1 MIDEGVRNEELRKL
15 REELDGLKE
24 QLRRI
29 SSDLTPPKP
38 VEPLEVHVRAP
49 EDEEEPP
56 SEEEPPVVEEPD
68 VDEEEEWDEEYER
81 EREPRRRRRHDYE
94 YDRSYDFGDRL
105 GNYIG
110 GFVEEIMEGV
120 ATEIEQSL
128 FVHPRG
134 KVVLRNRA
142 RKPRR
147 VDAKR
152 AASVMSALG
161 HEYRLK
167 ILDALSSGGLYS
179 SELQEA
185 LGEISPSTLSS
196 HLDVLEE
203 AGLVAQE
210 RRRGRYLITMPGRV
224 AVEMAYEVSKRSRE
238 EPEL

>member
-1 MIDEGVRNEELRKL
+1 MIDEDVRNEELRKL

-29 SSDLTPPKP
+29 SSDMSPPKP
-38 VEPLEVHVRAP
+38 EEPLEVHVRAP

-56 SEEEPPVVEEPD
+56 VEAEPPVVEEPD
-68 VDEEEEWDEEYER
+68 VEEEEEEWNEEFER
-81 EREPRRRRRHDYE
+81 DKSYRRRRRYE

-105 GNYIG
+105 GDYIG
-110 GFVEEIMEGV
+110 GFVEDIMEGV

-134 KVVLRNRA
+134 RVVLRNRV

-152 AASVMSALG
+152 TASVMSALG

-179 SELQEA
+179 SDLQEA

-203 AGLVAQE
+203 AGLVTQE

-238 EPEL
+238 EPEF

>member
-1 MIDEGVRNEELRKL
+1 MIDEDVRNEELRKL

-29 SSDLTPPKP
+29 SSDMTPPKP
-38 VEPLEVHVRAP
+38 EEPLEVHVMVP

-56 SEEEPPVVEEPD
+56 VEGEPPVAEEPD
-68 VDEEEEWDEEYER
+68 VEEEEEWDEEFER
-81 EREPRRRRRHDYE
+81 DKSYRRRRRYD
-94 YDRSYDFGDRL
+94 YDRRYDFGDRL
-105 GNYIG
+105 GDYIG
-110 GFVEEIMEGV
+110 GFVEDIMEGV

-134 KVVLRNRA
+134 RVVLRNRV

-147 VDAKR
+147 VDAKK

-161 HEYRLK
+161 NEYRLK

-185 LGEISPSTLSS
+185 LKEISPSTLSS

-203 AGLVAQE
+203 AGLVTQE

-238 EPEL
+238 EPEF

>member
-1 MIDEGVRNEELRKL
+1 MIDEDVRNEELRKL

-29 SSDLTPPKP
+29 SSDMSPPKP
-38 VEPLEVHVRAP
+38 EEPLEIHVRAP
-49 EDEEEPP
+49 EDKEEPP
-56 SEEEPPVVEEPD
+56 VEEEPPVVEEPD
-68 VDEEEEWDEEYER
+68 VEEEEEWDEEFER
-81 EREPRRRRRHDYE
+81 DKSYRRRRRYD
-94 YDRSYDFGDRL
+94 YDRRYDFGDRL
-105 GNYIG
+105 GDYIG
-110 GFVEEIMEGV
+110 GFVEDIMEGV

-134 KVVLRNRA
+134 RVVLRNRV

-147 VDAKR
+147 VDAKK

-161 HEYRLK
+161 NEYRLK
-167 ILDALSSGGLYS
+167 ILDALSSGGLYA

-203 AGLVAQE
+203 AGLVTQE

-238 EPEL
+238 EPEF

>member
-1 MIDEGVRNEELRKL
+1 MIDEDVRNEELRKL

-29 SSDLTPPKP
+29 SSDMTPPRP
-38 VEPLEVHVRAP
+38 VEPLEVDARAP
-49 EDEEEPP
+49 EDEEELPR
-56 SEEEPPVVEEPD
+56 EEEPPVVEEPD
-68 VDEEEEWDEEYER
+68 VEEEEEWDEENER
-81 EREPRRRRRHDYE
+81 QREPRRRRKHD
-94 YDRSYDFGDRL
+94 YDRSYDFGDRM

-110 GFVEEIMEGV
+110 GFVEDIMEGV

-134 KVVLRNRA
+134 RVVLRNRA

-238 EPEL
+238 EPDL